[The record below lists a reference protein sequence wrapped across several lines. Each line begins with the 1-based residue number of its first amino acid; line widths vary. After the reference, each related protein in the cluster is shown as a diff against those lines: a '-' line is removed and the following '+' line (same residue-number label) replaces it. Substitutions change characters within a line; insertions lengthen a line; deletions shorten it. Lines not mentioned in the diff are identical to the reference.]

1 MKISRE
7 DSSKLKFLFLIA
19 LDVPKFYNGM
29 ITGIMLFQEV
39 LTFILSAIILCLF
52 IIGVYPHRDYEYVSE
67 EDYPHF
73 KIIKAAMEKHK
84 IIPDL
89 HKLFTFYTV
98 QTKFMNGS
106 KSAQMGNELSKEDTQ
121 EPPHISYCHDDDAY
135 YTIIMSD
142 LDAPTP
148 GKPYLREWLH
158 WLVVNIPRD
167 NITAGET
174 LGEYIAPVTK
184 NFTGRHRYVITAY
197 RQPGGFRQL
206 RFHEDRLDNKS
217 DVGRVRFSTNTFAN
231 DYNYGDP
238 WAMNFWYMSHDNKRW
253 HK

>member
-135 YTIIMSD
+135 YTIIMS
-142 LDAPTP
+142 
-148 GKPYLREWLH
+148 GSS
-158 WLVVNIPRD
+158 VNY
-167 NITAGET
+167 E
-174 LGEYIAPVTK
+174 VTK
-184 NFTGRHRYVITAY
+184 NKSYF
-197 RQPGGFRQL
+197 FSQL
-206 RFHEDRLDNKS
+206 L
-217 DVGRVRFSTNTFAN
+217 
-231 DYNYGDP
+231 
-238 WAMNFWYMSHDNKRW
+238 
-253 HK
+253 